1 MCPRNAELKG
11 ANGDVPGANELT
23 KRIRFGSAPSAL
35 GADTPNSKKANPR
48 TATLTREVRG
58 VCTGNPDANVPLA
71 QGAEVRGRVRAYVE
85 RPVSRLLG
93 QWSGEFDQLLAQT
106 KKCMQSFTEECRRT
120 AAQYESNP
128 RSSKRRSCQ
137 QSTAMPATTGGFN
150 RSMQQRDEIAQLESR
165 IAAYSLVVR

>member
-1 MCPRNAELKG
+1 MCLSRKVRRCAAAFARTL
-11 ANGDVPGANELT
+11 
-23 KRIRFGSAPSAL
+23 SAPSADSWAS
-35 GADTPNSKKANPR
+35 GA
-48 TATLTREVRG
+48 
-58 VCTGNPDANVPLA
+58 
-71 QGAEVRGRVRAYVE
+71 
-85 RPVSRLLG
+85 VSLINCLP
-93 QWSGEFDQLLAQT
+93 T